1 MKNLWITL
9 FIIIVNQLNAQDYFN
24 YQAIISDSNGAVVA
38 SQSIGVQLSI
48 IYNST
53 NGTVVYKELHSPTTD
68 SNGLINLT
76 IGTGTQ
82 LSSADFSSINWSTP
96 YIYLKSEIDLGS
108 GYVDVGTDLIGQV
121 PIAIFAKQLEG
132 ITVTSG
138 TISATGANLSGTV
151 TATAFVGDGSGLT
164 GISGPIYKSS
174 MVLQESSTAATD
186 SQIDLPGLSFRWRKD
201 SNEVGKLEV
210 KAESG
215 NAPQAIIF
223 YFSYHTNNDDT
234 INFRPD
240 LVSASTS
247 SWNAVDCSWC
257 DNLSP
262 PPTGYTPNL
271 PSITGSYAVYEFDF
285 SVYPLESSGNHFGKT
300 YNVKLF
306 LGGWGGVHMRASY
319 Q

>member
-38 SQSIGVQLSI
+38 SQSIGVKLSI

-174 MVLQESSTAATD
+174 MVLQSSSTAATD
-186 SQIDLPGLSFRWRKD
+186 SQIDLPGLSFRWRLD
-201 SNEVGKLEV
+201 SNGVGKLEV
-210 KAESG
+210 KAESD
-215 NAPQAIIF
+215 NAPQAITF
-223 YFSYHTNNDDT
+223 YFSYHTNNGDT

-240 LVSASTS
+240 SVSASTS

-257 DNLSP
+257 SNSN
-262 PPTGYTPNL
+262 PNL
-271 PSITGSYAVYEFDF
+271 PSITGYYAVYEFDF
-285 SVYPLESSGNHFGKT
+285 SVYPLNTSGNHFGKT